1 MVISI
6 DGPAASGKSTT
17 AKLLANKLGF
27 IHLNSGLLYRAVTY
41 LYLNKYI
48 FVLDEEYI
56 RDFFLNNELNL
67 HGENLDKVLFNGS
80 DISKYLSMENINK
93 TINDISNNLV
103 IRKILVEKQR
113 ILSLNK
119 NIVCEGRDI
128 GTVVF
133 PSAKF
138 KFYLSADLESRALRR
153 FCELSKDN
161 KSVSKNDV
169 LQNLINRDK
178 NDINR
183 QHSPLRKAE
192 DAIEINTT
200 NMSIDEQVKQLY
212 KQIKQGTIND

>member
-41 LYLNKYI
+41 LFLKKYI
-48 FVLDEEYI
+48 ILDEESI

-67 HGENLDKVLFNGS
+67 YSDKLDKVLFNGS

-93 TINDISNNLV
+93 TINNISNNLV

-128 GTVVF
+128 GTIVF

-138 KFYLSADLESRALRR
+138 KFYLNADLESRSLRR
-153 FCELSKDN
+153 FYELSKDN
-161 KSVSKNDV
+161 KGISKEDV
-169 LQNLINRDK
+169 LKNLINRDK

-200 NMSIDEQVKQLY
+200 NMSIDEQVQQLY
-212 KQIKQGTIND
+212 KQIKEGTIND